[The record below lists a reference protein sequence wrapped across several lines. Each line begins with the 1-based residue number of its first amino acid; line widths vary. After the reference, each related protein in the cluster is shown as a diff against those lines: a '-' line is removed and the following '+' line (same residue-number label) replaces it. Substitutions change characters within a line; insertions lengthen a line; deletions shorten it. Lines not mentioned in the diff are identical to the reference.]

1 MKKILLIALLL
12 AAFTPIFAFEYTYE
26 GNTLE
31 YTPLTENT
39 VSVQKSTVP
48 LTGTVVIPSVAFD
61 VEAGKEYNVTH
72 IADNGFYKADQKE
85 HMMESIVI
93 PEGIVEIGYKAFAQC
108 YTKFQGDIVLPS
120 TVSTIKSR
128 AFFNCQHI
136 NLVITS
142 PVLPLLIETD
152 GNYDWFYSVDNVIIP
167 TGHGVKYRLIKR
179 LYASSPRKFVEN
191 YPEYVNYVNW
201 LNYVLNVSVDS
212 EFLVEDAY
220 FCIKDGQAILMGT
233 NHESSFALEIPSMVT
248 INEENYPVKSIADS
262 AFLSDPNIVS
272 VQIPE
277 GISHLG
283 MKAFAK
289 ASNLGGVIILPE
301 SLKQIDSHAFFYAN
315 KIEKFI
321 IKSIHI
327 PILESDNAFAGNTIS
342 LYVHCESLEAYKS
355 ASRWSKLS
363 ERIKGACLD
372 IYHHDTPILSEGVY
386 ETTEDLV
393 GSITYKRTFTP
404 GKWETLYLPFEIEK
418 VTVEDEDEIDGYWSP
433 EPWNIDDGGDY
444 FLAAEN
450 GIEDGELCF
459 DFTTASPVAHKPYLI
474 QFPILEGEWS
484 DYYVGRVVTFHGKEK
499 WNNLSTSFAPLEPT
513 SEMQMG
519 YNNTLQNQTLSDKVY
534 MLRGTDDFM
543 LQNST
548 TTLHPFECYVMPQK
562 VSGAALAPR
571 MSVRVRGRG
580 NVTTSVSSTNAT
592 NPISYSI
599 DGNRLTIYAN
609 RQLVQIYSINGI
621 LLYSI
626 NVEENM
632 AQVLLDKGCYIIYS
646 NGNSQKVIL

>member
-12 AAFTPIFAFEYTYE
+12 AAFTPTFAFEYTYE

-48 LTGTVVIPSVAFD
+48 LTGTVVIPSVAVD
-61 VEAGKEYNVTH
+61 EIGKAYNVTH

-93 PEGIVEIGYKAFAQC
+93 PEGVVEIGYKAFAQC

-142 PVLPLLIETD
+142 SIPPALEADGDYKWFLSVEKIVVPVNQGIAYRKDQNGKSLSNNVISWVKHVAPANTIVEPNEFVVDDGETD
-152 GNYDWFYSVDNVIIP
+152 LYYRIDNDKAIVSGAKTNGVDLFAVNIPATININEVNYSV
-167 TGHGVKYRLIKR
+167 KEL
-179 LYASSPRKFVEN
+179 
-191 YPEYVNYVNW
+191 
-201 LNYVLNVSVDS
+201 
-212 EFLVEDAY
+212 
-220 FCIKDGQAILMGT
+220 
-233 NHESSFALEIPSMVT
+233 
-248 INEENYPVKSIADS
+248 ADS
-262 AFLSDPNIVS
+262 AFFMDDNLTSLQLPRTLERIGVKALSKTGLFGRIV
-272 VQIPE
+272 IPE
-277 GISHLG
+277 SVKDIGDY
-283 MKAFAK
+283 AFY
-289 ASNLGGVIILPE
+289 ASNKISE
-301 SLKQIDSHAFFYAN
+301 FYLKPLTAPKLAN
-315 KIEKFI
+315 N
-321 IKSIHI
+321 
-327 PILESDNAFAGNTIS
+327 NAFTGSSAP
-342 LYVHCESLEAYKS
+342 LYVHCEATGYQNGK
-355 ASRWSKLS
+355 WSQLS
-363 ERIKGACLD
+363 ERIKDVCLT
-372 IYHHDTPILSEGVY
+372 IYHNGTPDTLGNGVH
-386 ETTEDLV
+386 ETTADLV

-444 FLAAEN
+444 FLAEET

-621 LLYSI
+621 LLHSI
-626 NVEENM
+626 NVEEDM

>member
-12 AAFTPIFAFEYTYE
+12 AAFTPTFAFEYTYE

-48 LTGTVVIPSVAFD
+48 LTGTVVIPSVAVD
-61 VEAGKEYNVTH
+61 VEKDKAYNVTH

-93 PEGIVEIGYKAFAQC
+93 PEGVEEIGSKAFAQC
-108 YTKFQGDIVLPS
+108 YTHFQGDIVLPS
-120 TVSTIKSR
+120 TVSIIKSR
-128 AFFNCQHI
+128 AFFNCNKI
-136 NLVITS
+136 NLFITS
-142 PVLPLLIETD
+142 LTPPALEADGDSKWFLSVKKIVVPVNQGIAYRKDQNGKSLSNNVISWVKHVAPANTIVEPNEFVVDDGETD
-152 GNYDWFYSVDNVIIP
+152 LYYRIDNDKAIVSGAKTNGVDLFAVNIPATININEVNYSV
-167 TGHGVKYRLIKR
+167 KEL
-179 LYASSPRKFVEN
+179 
-191 YPEYVNYVNW
+191 
-201 LNYVLNVSVDS
+201 
-212 EFLVEDAY
+212 
-220 FCIKDGQAILMGT
+220 
-233 NHESSFALEIPSMVT
+233 
-248 INEENYPVKSIADS
+248 ADS
-262 AFLSDPNIVS
+262 AFFLDDNLTSLQLPRTLERIGVKALSKTGLFGRIV
-272 VQIPE
+272 IPE
-277 GISHLG
+277 SVKDIGDY
-283 MKAFAK
+283 AFY
-289 ASNLGGVIILPE
+289 ASNKISE
-301 SLKQIDSHAFFYAN
+301 FYLKPLTAPKLAN
-315 KIEKFI
+315 N
-321 IKSIHI
+321 
-327 PILESDNAFAGNTIS
+327 NAFTGSSAP
-342 LYVHCESLEAYKS
+342 LYVHCEATGYQNGK
-355 ASRWSKLS
+355 WSQLS
-363 ERIKGACLD
+363 ERIKDVCLT
-372 IYHHDTPILSEGVY
+372 IYHNGTHDELGNGVH
-386 ETTEDLV
+386 ETTADLV

-444 FLAAEN
+444 FLAEET

-534 MLRGTDDFM
+534 MLRGTEDFM

-621 LLYSI
+621 LLHSI
-626 NVEENM
+626 NVEEDM

>member
-12 AAFTPIFAFEYTYE
+12 AAFTPTFAFEYTYE

-48 LTGTVVIPSVAFD
+48 LTGTVVIPSVAVD
-61 VEAGKEYNVTH
+61 VEIDKAYNVTH

-142 PVLPLLIETD
+142 SIPPALEADGDYKWFLSVEKIVVPVNQGVAYRKDKKGKSL
-152 GNYDWFYSVDNVIIP
+152 SVHESIMSLWIDNVALNNVI
-167 TGHGVKYRLIKR
+167 
-179 LYASSPRKFVEN
+179 VEPN
-191 YPEYVNYVNW
+191 
-201 LNYVLNVSVDS
+201 
-212 EFLVEDAY
+212 EFLVNNGEINLYYRIDND
-220 FCIKDGQAILMGT
+220 KAIVSGVKT
-233 NHESSFALEIPSMVT
+233 NGVDLFAANIPAT
-248 INEENYPVKSIADS
+248 ININDVNYSVKELADS
-262 AFLSDPNIVS
+262 AFYMDDNLTSLQLPRTLERIGVKALSKTGLFGRIV
-272 VQIPE
+272 IPE
-277 GISHLG
+277 SVTDIGDY
-283 MKAFAK
+283 AFY
-289 ASNLGGVIILPE
+289 ASNKISE
-301 SLKQIDSHAFFYAN
+301 FYLKPLTAPKLTN
-315 KIEKFI
+315 N
-321 IKSIHI
+321 
-327 PILESDNAFAGNTIS
+327 NAFTGSSAP
-342 LYVHCESLEAYKS
+342 LYVHCEATGYQNGK
-355 ASRWSKLS
+355 WSQLS
-363 ERIKGACLD
+363 ERIKDVCLT
-372 IYHHDTPILSEGVY
+372 IYHNGTHDELGNGVH
-386 ETTEDLV
+386 ETTADLV
-393 GSITYKRTFTP
+393 ASITYKRTFSP

-433 EPWNIDDGGDY
+433 EPWNIFDGGDY
-444 FLAAEN
+444 FLAEET
-450 GIEDGELCF
+450 GKEDGELCF

-513 SEMQMG
+513 SVMQMG

-543 LQNST
+543 LQHSA

-621 LLYSI
+621 LLHSI